1 MAEPYQE
8 KTEPATDKKRQDAR
22 EKGQVAK
29 TRELPSVMTLM
40 AGLMLFY
47 FLSYPLLQS
56 LLQLMASGFKHSSE
70 FVLNPE
76 NAYTLLLMILKG
88 LASFMIPLFAV
99 IFVSGLAGNVA
110 QVGFLLTSQP
120 LLPKFSK
127 IDPLKGFSRLI
138 SKQTFAELF
147 KSIMKIAIIA
157 VIAYQTVSSEGEK
170 FPGLINLEVSQIF
183 TYTMQILFK
192 LGFRVALVLI
202 GLALFDYGFQ
212 RWSYEKDLRM
222 TKEEVKEE
230 FKQREGDPMIKSR
243 IRSIQRQMARKRM
256 MEAVP
261 RADVVIT
268 NPTHYAV
275 ALEYQRER
283 MIAPVVTAKGTG
295 FLAQKIRQIAEENR
309 VPLVEDKFLAQ
320 ALYKDAELGEAVPV
334 VLYKAV
340 AEILAYVYKLKKRF

>member
-1 MAEPYQE
+1 MTESYQE
-8 KTEPATDKKRQDAR
+8 KTEPATDKKRQDAK

-56 LLQLMASGFKHSSE
+56 LLQLMVSGFKQSSV

-88 LASFMIPLFAV
+88 LASFMVPLFAV
-99 IFVSGLAGNVA
+99 ILVSGLAGNVA

-138 SKQTFAELF
+138 SKQAFAELF

-157 VIAYQTVSSEGEK
+157 FIAYQTVASEGEK

-212 RWSYEKDLRM
+212 RWSYERDLRM
-222 TKEEVKEE
+222 TKEEVKEL
-230 FKQREGDPMIKSR
+230 F
-243 IRSIQRQMARKRM
+243 
-256 MEAVP
+256 
-261 RADVVIT
+261 
-268 NPTHYAV
+268 
-275 ALEYQRER
+275 
-283 MIAPVVTAKGTG
+283 
-295 FLAQKIRQIAEENR
+295 
-309 VPLVEDKFLAQ
+309 
-320 ALYKDAELGEAVPV
+320 
-334 VLYKAV
+334 
-340 AEILAYVYKLKKRF
+340 